1 MAVGSDPSDKYKRF
15 RQLGLLTTIPMILA
29 AAPLVG
35 YYLGRWLDR
44 RFRTDPVLSL
54 IMLGVGLAAGVR
66 ETILILKKAQDP
78 DDKRP

>member
-1 MAVGSDPSDKYKRF
+1 MAVVSDPSDKYKRF